1 MFRRH
6 ARLLG
11 GDRLEVTTIRDREA
25 SAMTVPLAR
34 GT

>member
-6 ARLLG
+6 ARLL

-25 SAMTVPLAR
+25 SAMTVPLAM